1 MAWPP
6 ETHLK
11 VGDVDPILRAENIS
25 KSFPGVR
32 AVDDVSFTLMRR
44 EILAIVG
51 ENGAGKTTLMKI
63 LGGVEQADQ
72 GRMYL
77 DGKQV
82 SFASPIDA
90 IEAGLSMVF
99 QELSLVTSLTIGE
112 NIFAN
117 RQPVGRFDTIR
128 WDELHARTSELLS
141 RFDLVLDPGIQ
152 VKRLGMGQ
160 QQIVEILKAI
170 STDPNVLIL
179 DEPTSS
185 LTKMERS
192 DLFENIRK
200 LKHEGMTFIYIT
212 HKLDEV
218 FELADRVMVM
228 RDGKHVGTQMVSE
241 VSEENLV
248 RMMVGRGIKD
258 MYGSS
263 AEDARPGEPYFSV
276 EGLSRK
282 GAFHEVSFELAR
294 GEILGFSGLVG
305 AGRTEL
311 ARTIFGLESRDEG
324 RVYLNGEEMEIHH
337 PSDAIKHGIAYLT
350 EDRAGQGLFL
360 DMTIRDNLI
369 APKLDAFVNAVGF
382 LNHAEIA
389 SAAQELVNRFD
400 IITPSLTQK
409 VLNLSGGN
417 QQKCMV
423 AMWMGIQPEVVIVD
437 EPTRGVDVGAR
448 SDIYH
453 KLRQYAQGGTGV
465 IMISSDLQELL
476 GMCDRILVMHEGLIT
491 GEVLRDDFSEELI
504 ISYAAGIR
512 NGPGITEEVAT
523 AREQR

>member
-1 MAWPP
+1 V
-6 ETHLK
+6 EL
-11 VGDVDPILRAENIS
+11 ILRAENIS
-25 KSFPGVR
+25 KSFPGVQ
-32 AVDDVSFTLMRR
+32 AVDDVSFELERG

-63 LGGVEQADQ
+63 LGGVEQANQ
-72 GRMYL
+72 GRIYL
-77 DGKQV
+77 DGKQA
-82 SFASPIDA
+82 SFSSPIDA
-90 IEAGLSMVF
+90 IEAGISMVF
-99 QELSLVTSLTIGE
+99 QELSLVASLTIGE

-128 WDELHARTSELLS
+128 WDELHARTRELLS
-141 RFDLVLDPGIQ
+141 RFDLALDPTLQ

-185 LTKMERS
+185 LTKAERS

-200 LKHEGMTFIYIT
+200 LKEEGMTFIYIT

-228 RDGKHVGTQMVSE
+228 RDGKHVGTQQVSQVSE
-241 VSEENLV
+241 DHLV

-258 MYGSS
+258 MYGSRG
-263 AEDARPGEPYFSV
+263 EDARSGELYFAV
-276 EGLSRK
+276 EGLTRK
-282 GAFHEVSFELAR
+282 GAFHDISFELAR

-311 ARTIFGLESRDEG
+311 ARAIFGLESKDAG
-324 RVYLNGEEMEIHH
+324 KVYLDGKQVEIHH
-337 PSDAIKHGIAYLT
+337 PSDAIEHGIAYLT

-369 APKLDAFVNAVGF
+369 APKLEAFVNAFGL
-382 LNHAEIA
+382 LNHVEIA
-389 SAAQELVNRFD
+389 RAAQDLVDRFD
-400 IITPSLTQK
+400 IITPSITQK

-417 QQKCMV
+417 QQKCMI
-423 AMWMGIQPEVVIVD
+423 AMWMGIQPEVVMVD

-453 KLRQYAQGGTGV
+453 KLRQYARAGTGV

-476 GMCDRILVMHEGLIT
+476 GMCDRILVMHEGVIT
-491 GEVLRDDFSEELI
+491 GEVLRENFSEELI

-512 NGPGITEEVAT
+512 NGPDTT
-523 AREQR
+523 Q